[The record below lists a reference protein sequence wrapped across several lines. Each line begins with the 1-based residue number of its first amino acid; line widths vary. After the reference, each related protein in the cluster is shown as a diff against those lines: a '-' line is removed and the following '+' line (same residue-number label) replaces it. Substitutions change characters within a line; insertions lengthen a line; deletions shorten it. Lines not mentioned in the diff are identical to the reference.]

1 MLSVFRH
8 KFVKNCIVLL
18 LMLAIINI
26 AIDPPDL
33 LKNIDNDLA
42 LEEDLSINEIES
54 VIELVVEQGL
64 DIQNAIPE
72 SDDNDSE
79 DFCKKSDIFSFYTSD
94 YQIIFI
100 RNKVKVC
107 YHAKQ
112 EAIYTAIFNQS
123 DSPPPRV

>member
-42 LEEDLSINEIES
+42 LEEDLSIN
-54 VIELVVEQGL
+54 
-64 DIQNAIPE
+64 
-72 SDDNDSE
+72 
-79 DFCKKSDIFSFYTSD
+79 
-94 YQIIFI
+94 
-100 RNKVKVC
+100 
-107 YHAKQ
+107 
-112 EAIYTAIFNQS
+112 
-123 DSPPPRV
+123 